1 MKTLGKMSCEIG
13 LYSTYV
19 LLKCEVSFHLARSAT
34 LTFVEKIKRRPSRS
48 KLGVYSGYRAKEINH
63 VPFFYKPAVE

>member
-19 LLKCEVSFHLARSAT
+19 LLKCEVSFHLATSAT
-34 LTFVEKIKRRPSRS
+34 ITYLPMYFTLEKLEFKRRPSR
-48 KLGVYSGYRAKEINH
+48 LGTESLQRSLQR
-63 VPFFYKPAVE
+63 